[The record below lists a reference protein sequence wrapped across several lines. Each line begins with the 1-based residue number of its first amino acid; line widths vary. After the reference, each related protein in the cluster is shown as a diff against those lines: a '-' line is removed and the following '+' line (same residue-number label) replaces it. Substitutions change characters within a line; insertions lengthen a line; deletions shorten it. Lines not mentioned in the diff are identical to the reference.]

1 MDQPVSIDDL
11 AAALTARARPGEVL
25 TVGVTGS
32 VAVGKTTVCEA
43 LVAAGITMIE
53 VPLNSPDAL
62 TSIAMASN
70 ALADRAAI
78 GAGTV
83 LSKKQVWAVAD
94 AGGTFIVSPDTN
106 KSVIEETVRIQL
118 LSYPGVFTPSDAFRA
133 IKAGA
138 TGLKFFPAEVL
149 GPKGIKAM
157 KAVLPPELPL
167 YAVGGANPDNF
178 GEYFAAGCAGFGLGT
193 YIYKPGMS
201 ADDVAERARTAVAAY
216 DAGRPQ

>member
-1 MDQPVSIDDL
+1 MEHRHLIAILRGITPS
-11 AAALTARARPGEVL
+11 E
-25 TVGVTGS
+25 TVD
-32 VAVGKTTVCEA
+32 VCQA

-53 VPLNSPDAL
+53 VPLNSPEAL
-62 TSIAMASN
+62 TSIALASN
-70 ALADRAAI
+70 SLSDAAAI

-83 LSKKQVWAVAD
+83 LTKKQVWAVSD

-106 KSVIEETVRIQL
+106 KQVIEETVRLQM
-118 LSYPGVFTPSDAFRA
+118 LSYPGVFTPTDAFRA
-133 IKAGA
+133 VKSGA

-157 KAVLPPELPL
+157 KAVLPPEIPL

-178 GEYFAAGCAGFGLGT
+178 TEYFAAGCTGFGLGT

-201 ADDVAERARTAVAAY
+201 AADVAERARTAVAAY
-216 DAGRPQ
+216 DTGKA

>member
-1 MDQPVSIDDL
+1 MDHRHIIAILRGITPTETLEVCK
-11 AAALTARARPGEVL
+11 ALIT
-25 TVGVTGS
+25 
-32 VAVGKTTVCEA
+32 
-43 LVAAGITMIE
+43 AGITMIE

-62 TSIAMASN
+62 TSIALASN
-70 ALADRAAI
+70 TLGEEAAI

-83 LSKKQVWAVAD
+83 LSKKHVWAVSD

-106 KSVIEETVRIQL
+106 KQVIEETVRLQM
-118 LSYPGVFTPSDAFRA
+118 LSYPGVFTPTDAFRA

-157 KAVLPPELPL
+157 KAVLPPEMPV

-178 GEYFAAGCAGFGLGT
+178 SEYFAAGCTGFGLGT
-193 YIYKPGMS
+193 YIYKPGMDV
-201 ADDVAERARTAVAAY
+201 AQVAERAAAAVAAY
-216 DAGRPQ
+216 DAGKAS

>member
-1 MDQPVSIDDL
+1 MNHRHLIAIL
-11 AAALTARARPGEVL
+11 RGITPGE
-25 TVGVTGS
+25 TI
-32 VAVGKTTVCEA
+32 AVCEA
-43 LVAAGITMIE
+43 LIAAGITMIE
-53 VPLNSPDAL
+53 VPLNSPDAF
-62 TSIAMASN
+62 TSIASASDSFG
-70 ALADRAAI
+70 DRADI

-106 KSVIEETVRIQL
+106 RSVIEETVRIQL
-118 LSYPGVFTPSDAFRA
+118 HSYPGVFTPTDAFRA

-157 KAVLPPELPL
+157 KAVLPPEIPL

-178 GEYFAAGCAGFGLGT
+178 AEYLAAGCSGFGLGT

-201 ADDVAERARTAVAAY
+201 AEQVSERAVAAVAAY
-216 DAGRPQ
+216 DAGKSV

>member
-1 MDQPVSIDDL
+1 MEHRHLIAILRGITPSETIAACQALID
-11 AAALTARARPGEVL
+11 
-25 TVGVTGS
+25 
-32 VAVGKTTVCEA
+32 
-43 LVAAGITMIE
+43 AGITMIE

-62 TSIAMASN
+62 ISIAMASN
-70 ALADRAAI
+70 ALGDAATI

-83 LSKKQVWAVAD
+83 LSKKQVWAVSE
-94 AGGTFIVSPDTN
+94 AGGTFVVSPDTN
-106 KSVIEETVRIQL
+106 KQVIEETIRLQM
-118 LSYPGVFTPSDAFRA
+118 LSFPGVFTPTDAFRA

-178 GEYFAAGCAGFGLGT
+178 SEYFAAGCTGFGLGS
-193 YIYKPGMS
+193 YIYKPGMD
-201 ADDVAERARTAVAAY
+201 AAQIAERAVAAVASY
-216 DAGRPQ
+216 DAGAPA